1 MIAENGLD
9 LDEMAIP
16 LPDDEE
22 DLSDYKFSKFAAMY
36 FKNNATH
43 SYIRRVL
50 CEPLLQ
56 LASDGDKLVIDYQY
70 LKPVFIIRVFL
81 TVFVFLKSH
90 ISKKFAK
97 NFVKLQR
104 AVGVYIVYFTIIVYI
119 LQKRIMLSC
128 ILQIFLCSHWS

>member
-1 MIAENGLD
+1 
-9 LDEMAIP
+9 MAIDIP
-16 LPDDEE
+16 LSDDEE

-50 CEPLLQ
+50 CEPLLP
-56 LASDGDKLVIDYQY
+56 LASDGDKLVIDYQN

-97 NFVKLQR
+97 NFVRLQR

-128 ILQIFLCSHWS
+128 ILQIFLWSH